1 VRERIFMTLAIIVQ
15 ARAGS
20 SRLPGKVLEPLGAA
34 SVLARVLARCRRLE
48 GLDDLVCA
56 VPDSAGNDAV
66 AAEAKACG
74 AHVVRGSE
82 TDVLS
87 RYADAARAVGAD
99 EVVRVTSDCPF
110 FDPEVCRQ
118 VVALLRESGADYA
131 NNTMIA
137 GFPQGLDCEAF
148 PAELLFKA
156 ERQAKAPAD
165 REHVTAWMRRQ
176 HAVSM
181 ACLRGPGG
189 DAGALRWTLDYPE
202 DLDFCRA
209 VFERLG
215 DARAAWI
222 DYPKLAALCRST
234 PELAAINA
242 AHADP
247 SRASVAAAA
256 SIVRDYTFPQAD

>member
-1 VRERIFMTLAIIVQ
+1 MTLAIIVQ

-20 SRLPGKVLEPLGAA
+20 SRLPGKVLEPLGSA

-48 GLDDLVCA
+48 GLDHLVCA
-56 VPDSAGNDAV
+56 IPDSEGNDEV
-66 AAEAKACG
+66 VAEAEFCG

-87 RYADAARAVGAD
+87 RYADAARAVDAGV
-99 EVVRVTSDCPF
+99 VVRVTSDCPF

-137 GFPQGLDCEAF
+137 DFPQGLDCEAF
-148 PAELLFKA
+148 PAALLFKA
-156 ERQAKAPAD
+156 ERQAKDPAD

-176 HAVSM
+176 LAVKL
-181 ACLRGPGG
+181 ACLRGPGSG
-189 DAGALRWTLDYPE
+189 AGVLRWTLDYPE

-209 VFERLG
+209 VFARLG
-215 DARAAWI
+215 DGRAARI
-222 DYPKLAALCRST
+222 DFPTLANYCRTT

-247 SRASVAAAA
+247 FRTSVAAAA
-256 SIVRDYTFPQAD
+256 PIVRDYTFPQAGDPVSF

>member
-1 VRERIFMTLAIIVQ
+1 M
-15 ARAGS
+15 
-20 SRLPGKVLEPLGAA
+20 P
-34 SVLARVLARCRRLE
+34 E
-48 GLDDLVCA
+48 GLDHLVCA
-56 VPDSAGNDAV
+56 IPESEGDDAV
-66 AAEAKACG
+66 ATEAEACG
-74 AHVVRGSE
+74 AQVVRGSE

-99 EVVRVTSDCPF
+99 EIVRVTSDCPF

-118 VVALLRESGADYA
+118 VVALWRESGADYA

-156 ERQAKAPAD
+156 EREAEAPAD

-176 HAVSM
+176 DAVRL
-181 ACLRGPGG
+181 ACLRGPDGG
-189 DAGALRWTLDYPE
+189 AEALRWTLDYPE
-202 DLDFCRA
+202 DLAFCRA

-215 DARAAWI
+215 DARASRI
-222 DYPKLAALCRST
+222 DFPEFAALCRIA
-234 PELAAINA
+234 PELVAINS

-247 SRASVAAAA
+247 SRTSVAAPA
-256 SIVRDYTFPQAD
+256 SIVRDYSFPQAG